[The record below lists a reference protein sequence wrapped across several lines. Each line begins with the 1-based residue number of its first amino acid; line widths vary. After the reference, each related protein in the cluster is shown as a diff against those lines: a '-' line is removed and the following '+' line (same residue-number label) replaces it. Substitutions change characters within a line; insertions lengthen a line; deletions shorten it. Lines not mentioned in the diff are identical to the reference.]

1 MEASR
6 SPFCDELSSRPHY
19 RLVQQW
25 IFVRSA
31 GTKTRHAVVN
41 VERTLFVIGR
51 DAVLYCNVLY
61 CAYQGRTQ
69 SDGKKK
75 KMN

>member
-51 DAVLYCNVLY
+51 DAVLCCTVLTK
-61 CAYQGRTQ
+61 AGHNRTE
-69 SDGKKK
+69 KRKR
-75 KMN
+75 